1 MKFSWKESGK
11 SGTLLGITL
20 NPRKLCS
27 VQPINPEIQPLDS
40 YKFERLSTISFLLIR
55 LKTQEMMVRTRLE
68 MQILD
73 HLLVKDRLDIELHGK
88 ETNGPHLMM
97 SAVWRIAPLVITLRY
112 QQELLKEIWI

>member
-1 MKFSWKESGK
+1 
-11 SGTLLGITL
+11 
-20 NPRKLCS
+20 
-27 VQPINPEIQPLDS
+27 
-40 YKFERLSTISFLLIR
+40 
-55 LKTQEMMVRTRLE
+55 

-97 SAVWRIAPLVITLRY
+97 SAVWRIAPLGITLRY